1 MRVVKSIDWS
11 AEMWDNNKQQ
21 RHVVKLLQHDCTCL
35 EWQHTG
41 QPCDHALCLITTKRN
56 IDIEDYVHEYY
67 SLEKFKAAY
76 MGIIEPMPD
85 KTHWPKVDLGFLMG
99 APLAKRPVGRQRK
112 LRMKSFL
119 ETGGTGKKKKPMI
132 RGPMKC
138 KRCDQVGHREASSK
152 CPLNGTK
159 KRPPRKP
166 RKNVT
171 KARPTEPSTPPRSTA
186 APDVILHDNPG
197 VMTRRQLAMIRG

>member
-1 MRVVKSIDWS
+1 MVCTGFDEKSIGRRNPNSNFLFSQKSSWPDLDRACMIEIRDPANIS
-11 AEMWDNNKQQ
+11 MLDPIERVALGMVGSSSNSPP
-21 RHVVKLLQHDCTCL
+21 LQVQEFQD
-35 EWQHTG
+35 EEG
-41 QPCDHALCLITTKRN
+41 RPCDHALCLITTKRN

-85 KTHWPKVDLGFLMG
+85 KRHWPKVDLGFLMG

-159 KRPPRKP
+159 KRH
-166 RKNVT
+166 VFY
-171 KARPTEPSTPPRSTA
+171 
-186 APDVILHDNPG
+186 
-197 VMTRRQLAMIRG
+197 